1 LFIYC
6 ILYEPIFVSIRGG
19 TIGQALVGI
28 SILRFDYTTEKINFL
43 TALCRFTLKVILGW
57 ISVITNFTN
66 KEGRMI
72 HDKLAG
78 AIMVYAKDVK

>member
-1 LFIYC
+1 M
-6 ILYEPIFVSIRGG
+6 
-19 TIGQALVGI
+19 GQALVGI
-28 SILRFDYTTEKINFL
+28 SILGFDYTTEKINFL